1 MQAHFN
7 FFIIGLQCKLY
18 TTEYY
23 QNPKMTH
30 TATVPKAHNFNQVSY
45 FIENVPNFEEI
56 SLNILLFCMSAAAK
70 VSQNMPLTLW
80 SFAAPSKH
88 PADEGVGWQEGVQ
101 VHHHHLQPHQIHH
114 HHLSPSLSSN
124 FIMISYLFDKSA
136 GFQKKFFLLTMSYR
150 RRPLYN
156 DTSYVRALGDVQ
168 KWAYFYYYCYDGMFQ
183 CASWFSSNIF
193 QLLIYINMCLSD

>member
-1 MQAHFN
+1 
-7 FFIIGLQCKLY
+7 
-18 TTEYY
+18 
-23 QNPKMTH
+23 MTH

-56 SLNILLFCMSAAAK
+56 SLNILLFCMDEAASAK
-70 VSQNMPLTLW
+70 VSKNMPLTLW

-124 FIMISYLFDKSA
+124 FIMILYLFDKSA

-183 CASWFSSNIF
+183 CASWFSTNIF
-193 QLLIYINMCLSD
+193 QL